1 MNEEINERNLTFLLS
16 TIRGDIVWRI
26 SHILNMMT
34 WFHTITTK
42 KNKVLDEKEKKEKAK
57 QVKKGI
63 VTA

>member
-1 MNEEINERNLTFLLS
+1 
-16 TIRGDIVWRI
+16 
-26 SHILNMMT
+26 MMT